1 MKVTLWGARGS
12 IPCLEPD
19 MIRYGGNTSC
29 VEVRGAGGTLLVLDA
44 GTGIKRLGET
54 LEPEISRVD
63 ILLTHLHI
71 DHILGLG
78 FFRPID
84 RPDMEI
90 HIWGPPSL
98 NMDLRSR
105 LGRYLSPPIFPI
117 HIRDLRSD
125 PTFHD
130 VPRGKFIIGE
140 LEVLSDLVFHPGPTV
155 GYRVSERGKSIV
167 YLPDHEPVMGARRFP
182 ANPDWVSGFDLAQG
196 ADLLIHDAQ
205 FSEAEY
211 ADRVGWGHSSIT
223 HAMAFAA
230 LSRVRTLVT
239 FHHDPNHTDSQLD
252 ELMGRARETFDL
264 VFELVPGLE
273 GARFRI

>member
-1 MKVTLWGARGS
+1 
-12 IPCLEPD
+12 

-29 VEVRGAGGTLLVLDA
+29 VEVRGTGGTLLVLDA

-54 LEPEISRVD
+54 LGPEISRVD

-90 HIWGPPSL
+90 HIWGPPTL
-98 NMDLRSR
+98 RMDLPSR

-125 PTFHD
+125 PKFHD
-130 VPRGKFIIGE
+130 VPRGKFTIGE
-140 LEVLSDLVFHPGPTV
+140 LEILSDLVFHPGPTV
-155 GYRVSERGKSIV
+155 GYRISERGKSIV
-167 YLPDHEPVMGARRFP
+167 YLPDHEPAMGESRFP
-182 ANPDWVSGFDLAQG
+182 NDPDWVSGFDLAHG

-211 ADRVGWGHSSIT
+211 TGRVGWGHSSIT
-223 HAMAFAA
+223 HAMAFSS

-252 ELMGRARETFDL
+252 ELMGKARETFDL
-264 VFELVPGLE
+264 DFELVPGLE